1 MILRDNYLEKIKNF
15 IKKSVIKSITG
26 MRRVVKSYFIK
37 QIIDYLKKG
46 GINRAQILYI
56 NKEFLEFDF
65 IVGKSGEK
73 MYTNNSD

>member
-1 MILRDNYLEKIKNF
+1 MTLRDNYLEKIKNF

>member
-26 MRRVVKSYFIK
+26 MRRVGKSYFIK